1 MLEASLA
8 QDSQPSSAGL
18 PASVASP
25 GFQLDPGSD
34 WLFAKLYCSPSHADR
49 LLFELVR
56 PLVAEVMSAGLADRW
71 FFLRY
76 GDPNWHLRLRFHG
89 DPAILSAYVLSR
101 LRRLAEDHQRQG
113 TLWRLQFDAYERE
126 VERYGGPL
134 GIGVAEHL
142 FQLDSELC
150 LDLLQMISDLGD
162 ADLRWQLACCGVD
175 RLLSALGLALEE
187 KESLARNMARAREQ
201 QFVIDQDYKQQMA
214 QTFRVHRQ
222 TLAALVADGEAG
234 KTVGQA
240 AEASKPA
247 IIPEKAIAAL
257 ARYSARLQP
266 IREQLE
272 NLQQS
277 NKLTLPIP
285 DLAANFAHMHLN
297 RMFRSRHH
305 EQEAVVCDLLS
316 RTYASMIARRNGAA
330 PIPQ

>member
-1 MLEASLA
+1 GSPLEM
-8 QDSQPSSAGL
+8 
-18 PASVASP
+18 
-25 GFQLDPGSD
+25 GSD

-49 LLFELVR
+49 LLLELVQ
-56 PLVAEVMSAGLADRW
+56 PLAADVMSAGLADRW

-89 DPAILSAYVLSR
+89 NPALLNLHVLPR
-101 LRRLAEDHQRQG
+101 LRQLAEDHQRQG

-134 GIGVAEHL
+134 AIGVAEHL

-150 LDLLQMISDLGD
+150 LDLLQLISDLGD

-187 KESLARNMARAREQ
+187 KEFVARNMARAREQ

-222 TLAALVADGEAG
+222 TLSALITEGEAG
-234 KTVGQA
+234 KTVAHA
-240 AEASKPA
+240 ADSSKPA
-247 IIPEKAIAAL
+247 IIPEKAFAAL
-257 ARYSARLQP
+257 ERYSARLQT
-266 IREQLE
+266 IRGQME
-272 NLQQS
+272 NLQNAKELGQ
-277 NKLTLPIP
+277 PIP
-285 DLAANFAHMHLN
+285 DIAASFVHMHLN

-316 RTYASMIARRNGAA
+316 RTYASMLARRAGAA